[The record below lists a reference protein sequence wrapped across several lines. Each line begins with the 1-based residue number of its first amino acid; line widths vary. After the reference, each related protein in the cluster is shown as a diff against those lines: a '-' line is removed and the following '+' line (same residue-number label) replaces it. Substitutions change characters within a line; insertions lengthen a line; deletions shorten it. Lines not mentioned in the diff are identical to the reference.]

1 MKKYLFLV
9 SVAAVALTAC
19 TNESEEYVGSNQ
31 AREISFSPIAQKHTR
46 AAVLDG
52 TFPTS
57 NTMEVA
63 AYQSAPTSG
72 TPATGKNYFT
82 KTTFSNVSS
91 STNWSGSK
99 YWPTGVATLN
109 FFAVSGS
116 GVNASD
122 ITIDNEL
129 TSASVAYT
137 TEKSYSNT
145 TQSDIMYAFGRGSV
159 TKSGSSFVYNSGVP
173 VAMQFK
179 HALSLISFTVKAK
192 DAASTAITINSIKLK
207 GACYTGTLT
216 LTNDAPVKA
225 STGDVTTTVAW
236 SADAAVAEVTVPN
249 ITGTLTTT
257 AAPSAGNACLMIIP
271 NSSAF
276 TSFVINYSLNG
287 VAYDYE
293 YTPSSAV
300 TAAAGTKYTYNIE
313 FGSNEILI
321 APTISTWT
329 SGTVGD
335 ITVQ

>member
-1 MKKYLFLV
+1 MKKYLFLI
-9 SVAAVALTAC
+9 SVAAVAMTAC
-19 TNESEEYVGSNQ
+19 TSETEEFVGSEQ
-31 AREISFSPIAQKHTR
+31 AREISFSPITQKHTR

-63 AYQSAPTSG
+63 AYQSAPT
-72 TPATGKNYFT
+72 PASNYFT

-91 STNWSGSK
+91 TTNWSGGK
-99 YWPTGVATLN
+99 YWPIGEATLN

-116 GVNASD
+116 VVNASD
-122 ITIDNEL
+122 ITIANDL
-129 TSASVAYT
+129 STASVSYKT
-137 TEKSYSNT
+137 TGNPSSTAYSNT

-159 TKSGSSFVYNSGVP
+159 TKSGNSFRYNSGNP

-179 HALSLISFTVKAK
+179 HALSLISFTVRAK

-207 GACYTGTLT
+207 DACYTGTLT
-216 LTNDAPVKA
+216 LNNDAAVTA
-225 STGDVTTTVAW
+225 SSGTVTTTVGWA
-236 SADAAVAEVTVPN
+236 ADAAVSEVTVPN
-249 ITGTLTTT
+249 VPSSLKTT
-257 AAPSAGNACLMIIP
+257 AAPAAGNACLMIIP
-271 NSSAF
+271 KASAF

-300 TAAAGTKYTYNIE
+300 TAVAGTNYTYNIE

-321 APTISTWT
+321 APTVSTWAAGG
-329 SGTVGD
+329 GT